1 MQKLNLYEENDR
13 GVLYTRTFGAMKRVS
28 SQCTMKTRIFVV
40 L

>member
-13 GVLYTRTFGAMKRVS
+13 GVLYTRTSDAMKRVS
-28 SQCTMKTRIFVV
+28 SQCTMKTWIFVD